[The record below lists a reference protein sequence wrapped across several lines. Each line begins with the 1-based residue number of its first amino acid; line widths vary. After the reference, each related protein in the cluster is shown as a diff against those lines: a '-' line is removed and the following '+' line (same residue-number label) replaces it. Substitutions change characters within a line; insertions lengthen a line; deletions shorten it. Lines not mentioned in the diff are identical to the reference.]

1 MGEVHTIAGR
11 MNERDMLQPQIAAT
25 CPAVFVGA
33 AHYRRASYGSNHPL
47 AIPRVSLTL
56 DLINS
61 YGAMAPEEY
70 RQGRPASHQ
79 ELFGFHTKDYIQ
91 AFERAQFRG
100 GVQDRDRQRYRLG
113 TLENP
118 YFPGFFDIPSLA
130 AGSSVLAA
138 EAVLESVTAF
148 SPAGG
153 MHHAAPGQARGFCYL
168 NDPVLAIQRLRRA
181 GLRVLYW
188 DMDAHHGDGV
198 EAAFAED
205 PDTLTVSL
213 HMDTDYAYPSQGGKL
228 SDWPGSAVNLPLP
241 EAVNDSEYALA
252 FAALWP
258 RVVRRFDPDVTV
270 LQAGTDILA
279 PDPLSKFRVSNGL
292 FWQVVRQIV
301 AESPRLLVLGG
312 GGYHPIALARCWTGL
327 WAILSGR
334 SLPAAL
340 PATGQALLEAVEW
353 DLDDADAPGYG
364 QQFLMLQ
371 DTPQPGPV
379 RAEIRERLDF
389 LLHQHPLFANRSDTA
404 CMLRKMD

>member
-1 MGEVHTIAGR
+1 MTGAVQAVVGR
-11 MNERDMLQPQIAAT
+11 MNEREMLRPQIVAT
-25 CPAVFVGA
+25 RRAVFVGA
-33 AHYRRASYGSNHPL
+33 VRYRRASYGSNHPL
-47 AIPRVSLTL
+47 AIPRVSLAL

-61 YGAMAPEEY
+61 YGAMAQEEY
-70 RQGRPASHQ
+70 RQGRPASHR

-100 GVQDRDRQRYRLG
+100 GVEDSDRQRYQLG

-118 YFPGFFDIPSLA
+118 YFPGFFDTASLA
-130 AGSSVLAA
+130 TGSSVLAA
-138 EAVLESVTAF
+138 EAVLEGVTAF

-153 MHHAAPGQARGFCYL
+153 MHHAAPGQARGFCYF

-198 EAAFAED
+198 EAAFVED

-213 HMDTDYAYPSQGGKL
+213 HMDTDYAYPYQGGKL
-228 SDWPGSAVNLPLP
+228 TDWPGLAVNLPLP
-241 EAVNDSEYALA
+241 KEVNDSEYALA
-252 FAALWP
+252 FAVLWP
-258 RVVRRFDPDVTV
+258 RLLQHFAPDVVV

-292 FWQVVRQIV
+292 FWQVLRQIV

-327 WAILSGR
+327 WAILTGR
-334 SLPAAL
+334 SLPAEL
-340 PATGQALLEAVEW
+340 PATGQTLLKAVEW
-353 DLDDADAPGYG
+353 ELDDADAPDYG
-364 QQFLMLQ
+364 HQFLALQ
-371 DTPQPGPV
+371 DTPRPGPV
-379 RAEIRERLDF
+379 RTELRERLDF
-389 LLHQHPLFANRSDTA
+389 LLHHHPLFANRSNTA
-404 CMLRKMD
+404 

>member
-1 MGEVHTIAGR
+1 VTGEARTVASGV
-11 MNERDMLQPQIAAT
+11 NERGMLRPQIAAT
-25 CPAVFVGA
+25 RPAVFVGA
-33 AHYRRASYGSNHPL
+33 ARYRRASYGSNHPL

-70 RQGRPASHQ
+70 RQGRPASHR
-79 ELFGFHTKDYIQ
+79 ELFGFHTKEYIQ

-100 GVQDRDRQRYRLG
+100 GVQDGDRQRYQLG

-118 YFPGFFDIPSLA
+118 YFPGFFDTPSLA
-130 AGSSVLAA
+130 TGSSVLAA
-138 EAVLESVTAF
+138 EAVLEGVTAF

-198 EAAFAED
+198 EAAFVED
-205 PDTLTVSL
+205 PDTLTASL
-213 HMDTDYAYPSQGGKL
+213 HMDTDYAYPFLGGKL
-228 SDWPGSAVNLPLP
+228 TDWPGLAVNLPLP
-241 EAVNDSEYALA
+241 KEVNDSEYALA
-252 FAALWP
+252 FAELWP
-258 RVVRRFDPDVTV
+258 RVLQRFSPDVVV

-292 FWQVVRQIV
+292 FWQVVRQIT
-301 AESPRLLVLGG
+301 AESPRLLALGG
-312 GGYHPIALARCWTGL
+312 GGYHPVALARCWAGL

-334 SLPAAL
+334 SLPAEL
-340 PATGQALLEAVEW
+340 PASGQALLQAVEW
-353 DLDDADAPGYG
+353 ELDDEDAPDYR
-364 QQFLMLQ
+364 QQFLSLE
-371 DTPQPGPV
+371 DAARPGPV
-379 RAEIRERLDF
+379 RAELRERLDF
-389 LLHQHPLFANRSDTA
+389 LLHHHPLFANRSNA
-404 CMLRKMD
+404 A